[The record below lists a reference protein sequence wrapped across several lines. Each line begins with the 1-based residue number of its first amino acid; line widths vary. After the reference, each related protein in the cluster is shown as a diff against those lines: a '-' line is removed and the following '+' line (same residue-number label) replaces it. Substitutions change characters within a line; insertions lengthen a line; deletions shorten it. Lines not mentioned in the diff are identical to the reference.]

1 MMKKLVL
8 VVSAL
13 FFFSALHAA
22 IVVKENG
29 KATTYAADAAVA
41 IEGTADAKVNYNGIS
56 IFVPK
61 GTKVVLVPSATNGV
75 IITGNN
81 IKGVQVYGMTLNASG
96 RASVAVNSSRQTI
109 VVRSGKL
116 QVTNQAGQVATI
128 SRGTV
133 ASANNISTLNKST
146 QAAAAVAPVAV
157 DGFVAN
163 DFSNV
168 NTQQATQNVEEE
180 KEVLSPSAPR

>member
-1 MMKKLVL
+1 MIKKLVL
-8 VVSAL
+8 AACVL
-13 FFFSALHAA
+13 FVFSVANAA
-22 IVVKENG
+22 VIVNENG
-29 KATTYAADAAVA
+29 KVSTYASDAVVT
-41 IEGTADAKVNYNGIS
+41 IEGTENAKVDYNGIN

-61 GTKVVLVPSATNGV
+61 GTKVVLVPSASNGV
-75 IITGNN
+75 IITANN
-81 IKGVQVYGMTLNASG
+81 MKGVQVYGMTLNASG
-96 RASVAVNSSRQTI
+96 HASIVINRSRETI